1 MNIKAFIQR
10 HCVVTYFVIAFLISY
25 GGFLV
30 VVGPKLLRG
39 EAMQSMDAFLLFPVI
54 IVGVCLAGITLT
66 GVVDGR
72 SGLRDLFS
80 RMGRWRV
87 GVQWYAVALLT
98 PPVLILA
105 VLLTFRTLVSPVFT
119 PHFFPIGILF
129 GLAPGLFEE
138 VGWMG
143 YAFPRMHLQRNA
155 LSASLLLGVLWGLW
169 HAPVVDYLGVA
180 TPHGVYWLPFFL
192 AFIALVTAM
201 RVLIVWV
208 YSNTRSVLLAQLMHA
223 SSTGFLV
230 ILAPLSI
237 SPAQETL
244 WYAVYA
250 AVLWIVVALV
260 VARYGKRLVRQPIE
274 VQTMETAMK

>member
-10 HCVVTYFVIAFLISY
+10 HPIATYFGIAYIFSY
-25 GGFLV
+25 GSFLV
-30 VVGPKLLRG
+30 LVGPKLLRG
-39 EAMQSMDAFLLFPVI
+39 EAMQATDAFILFPVI

-66 GVVDGR
+66 AIVDGR

-87 GVQWYAVALLT
+87 GVLWYAVALFI

-105 VLLTFRTLVSPVFT
+105 VLLAFRTLVSPVFT
-119 PHFFPIGILF
+119 PKFFLIGILF
-129 GLAPGLFEE
+129 GLAPGFFEE
-138 VGWMG
+138 VGWTG
-143 YAFPRMHLQRNA
+143 FAFPRMRLKRNP

-169 HAPVVDYLGVA
+169 HAPVVDYLGA
-180 TPHGVYWLPFFL
+180 AAPHGIYWLPFFL

-208 YSNTRSVLLAQLMHA
+208 YSNTSSVLLAQLMHA
-223 SSTGFLV
+223 SSTAFLV
-230 ILAPLSI
+230 ILSPLSV
-237 SPAQETL
+237 SSAQETL

-250 AVLWIVVALV
+250 AVLWIVVAIV
-260 VARYGKRLVRQPIE
+260 VARYGKRLVREPIQ
-274 VQTMETAMK
+274 VQAI